1 MTTSSEEYEND
12 FILRAAYIKRCVPD
26 LQFSTALALWC
37 AGMAPDIAE
46 LPRFTDLVLN
56 CSQALKD
63 VIAIESNITN
73 IIAQAKILV
82 SHARRV
88 PNKINK
94 FGIPSTTAKARGSN
108 ALTDYCRLVGFTN
121 DFLSGAQRPKYQ
133 QVFCFS
139 TKIYER
145 QGTCIKDYF
154 GMPSK
159 YYTLFALFR

>member
-1 MTTSSEEYEND
+1 MTISSEEYEID
-12 FILRAAYIKRCVPD
+12 IIIRAAYIKRCVPD

-37 AGMAPDIAE
+37 AGMAPDIAK

-94 FGIPSTTAKARGSN
+94 FGIPSTTAKARASN
-108 ALTDYCRLVGFTN
+108 AVTDYCCLVGFTN

-133 QVFCFS
+133 QVFAFQQ
-139 TKIYER
+139 KFIKK
-145 QGTCIKDYF
+145 QGTCIKDYI
-154 GMPSK
+154 GM
-159 YYTLFALFR
+159 